1 MSNRPA
7 FRVAVT
13 LVEITLGLAIA
24 AIVVFASIRAYYYS
38 RENALYQ
45 QTVEMIGTVRGAIG
59 ARYGMTSDYSTV
71 APNKII
77 VSLPQSIVNPAGTSL
92 VTPFRGDA
100 SVGPDTAAR
109 LGDSFYI
116 SLNNLPSDAC
126 SRLTRSDFGR
136 DAIAMRIDASN
147 AIGPVNATNPLP
159 LSSAD
164 QQTAAA
170 TCANT
175 KLTSVSIQF
184 GLSGVSASSGSSGG
198 GSNGGG
204 AVSAADLAAAM
215 ANPALAP
222 SLGFMG
228 LNLITAATQGNPSD
242 MDNAIMNT
250 YFDVA
255 NKLGQPWPLSKAQ
268 FDLDYAISTKLID
281 QYVAA
286 GSYGVDPNPTAA
298 AAMKQQLDAEMTQ
311 LAAAL
316 KGAGVAGF

>member
-147 AIGPVNATNPLP
+147 AIGPVNATKVMNWYIYEQAF
-159 LSSAD
+159 SRFNMGY
-164 QQTAAA
+164 A
-170 TCANT
+170 TTISIILFAI
-175 KLTSVSIQF
+175 LIFVSMVQMRIMRA
-184 GLSGVSASSGSSGG
+184 GE
-198 GSNGGG
+198 
-204 AVSAADLAAAM
+204 
-215 ANPALAP
+215 
-222 SLGFMG
+222 
-228 LNLITAATQGNPSD
+228 SD
-242 MDNAIMNT
+242 M
-250 YFDVA
+250 
-255 NKLGQPWPLSKAQ
+255 
-268 FDLDYAISTKLID
+268 
-281 QYVAA
+281 
-286 GSYGVDPNPTAA
+286 
-298 AAMKQQLDAEMTQ
+298 
-311 LAAAL
+311 
-316 KGAGVAGF
+316 